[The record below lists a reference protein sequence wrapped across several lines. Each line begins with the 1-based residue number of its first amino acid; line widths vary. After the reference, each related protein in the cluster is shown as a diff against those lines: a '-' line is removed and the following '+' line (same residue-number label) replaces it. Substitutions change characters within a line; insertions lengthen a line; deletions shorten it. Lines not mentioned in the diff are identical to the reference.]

1 VHAAPPD
8 LDVAL
13 LTATLRDGWSI
24 DGPVTYAPVGNG
36 SHHWRVGDAFVT
48 VDDLGTKPW
57 LGTAYDETFAALRV
71 AYDGAVTLRAT
82 LPFVVAPL
90 PSRDGA
96 STARLTDR
104 YAVSVLPWLDGLTP
118 AEGDDAVRAVEA
130 LHESDPPPLR
140 TARPEVPRR
149 ESLEEAL
156 RDLATPWDSGPFGGP
171 ARALLTHGAD
181 DVRRLLD
188 AYDTLAAEPAGPLV
202 VTHGEPHTGNLLRT
216 RDGGLALVD
225 WDTVALGERERDLW
239 LLPSAGGDRR
249 RRMLYAIRWTLDDAA
264 SFVTTLRGPH
274 DDVDAPVLR
283 YLDLTLK
290 TASDQVRDL

>member
-1 VHAAPPD
+1 VHAPPAD

-13 LTATLRDGWSI
+13 LAAALRDGWSV
-24 DGPVTYAPVGNG
+24 DAPLTYVPVGNG
-36 SHHWRVGDAFVT
+36 SHHWRAGDAFVT

-57 LGTAYDETFAALRV
+57 LGTAHDETFAALRV
-71 AYDGAVTLRAT
+71 AYDAAATLRAT
-82 LPFVVAPL
+82 LPFVVAPQ

-96 STARLTDR
+96 STVRLTDR
-104 YAVSVLPWLDGLTP
+104 YAVSVLPWLDDLTP
-118 AEGDDAVRAVEA
+118 AGDLDDAERAVEA
-130 LHESDPPPLR
+130 LHDAGPPPLR

-156 RDLATPWDSGPFGGP
+156 RDLATPWDGGPFSER
-171 ARALLTHGAD
+171 ARALLAHGAD

-188 AYDTLAAEPAGPLV
+188 AFDAITAEPAGPLV

-216 RDGGLALVD
+216 KDGLALVD

-239 LLPSAGGDRR
+239 LLPAGGDPR

-264 SFVTTLRGPH
+264 SFVTTLRDPH
-274 DDVDAPVLR
+274 GEVDAPVLR
-283 YLDLTLK
+283 YLDLTLA